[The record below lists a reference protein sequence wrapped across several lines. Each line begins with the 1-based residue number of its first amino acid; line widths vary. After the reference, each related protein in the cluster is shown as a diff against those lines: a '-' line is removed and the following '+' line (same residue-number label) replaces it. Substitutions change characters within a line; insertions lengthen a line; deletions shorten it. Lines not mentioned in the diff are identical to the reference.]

1 MPINQ
6 SQSVRHRVDEAVWR
20 PWSEV
25 FLDSGRYP
33 TMTSMSLGDRMFR
46 KLSLHGLGRKK
57 SQSKVKNRKIPSTNK
72 EVTNGSILKKGAT
85 SDVILDADN
94 VTLSKKNGKDRAV
107 HFDGSP
113 DSASEELFHADM
125 DQTSLSHGAPETV
138 RKSPKRSK
146 SAEQQ
151 TSTTSSFFQDF
162 DVRRPFLRKK
172 PRMPPIETRKMQP
185 SSLLPAAEPGYAS
198 DSPSSYHP
206 STNGTSPTSQISTA
220 PTSLFSN
227 ISPVQSQTSQGT
239 KSSPDKTVTN
249 GLTAITA
256 ARDSTPPQEQ
266 ETSYVPAASTV
277 ESANDLGTSPSPSLG
292 SISTAEKAA
301 AAKIYLEAHFNK
313 LFAQDPSDRSVR
325 RRSFERYLTS
335 LPVTDE
341 QRLFARMEY
350 YQAESSHTR
359 QVRVLKTSSLIRHE
373 MKGIDIAGYQVVRVL
388 GKGSFGVVRLVTERS
403 TWTSIRR
410 QNSLHSLA
418 QDDRRPSLSR
428 LSPSEVYAMKVIRK
442 STMLRNSQEAH
453 LRAERDFLVA
463 SAASNSNWVVPLISA
478 FQDNTNLYLVMEY
491 MVGGD
496 FLGLLL
502 REDVLDESVARWYMA
517 EMILCIEE
525 AHRMKWIHRDVKPDN
540 FLIDSK
546 GHLKISDFGL
556 AFDGWWGHDQSYFAR
571 LRYSL
576 AEKMGIQIKGDEE
589 DEDDA
594 KASSST
600 LSGRQSKDKRST
612 KNTPACDSTAE
623 SNDLLAH
630 RNLSLRN
637 QARSIV
643 GTGQYMAPEIIL
655 GHPYDGRCD
664 WWSLGVIL
672 YECLYGRT
680 PFYRESR
687 QATKECIVRHEE
699 TLWFPEGER
708 WSRPGSDYRRWL
720 MPVSSLGMDLIC
732 QLLRSKDMRLG
743 SRGYETVE
751 KRGLGAMFARKEK
764 EKGFVVAEAADEI
777 KAHPWFEGVPWGHM
791 HQMVPPFVP
800 RVREGQS
807 VTKYFEDE
815 KSILFEESE
824 GTSVEEGPGSMDG
837 VDEGGEGYWL
847 RKARLQQEKRE
858 LGMMGK
864 EDESFERL
872 KRDVG
877 PYWEC
882 WKSARVMEM
891 EAAEMNGM
899 VRVAAEMETNAPP
912 RMPSD
917 EAVRAMPGFDGP
929 SPTPVAELT
938 GKQLEGGSPPAD
950 AQTAL
955 PPMPTRIPATKPSTV
970 SLRPVAPKPKKR
982 AKDKLLRDPALAK
995 QVMEVRKKTAFL
1007 GYTFRRMK
1015 GPELWFEGGMVGV
1028 SYGGQPVWSGGYA
1041 GGMDGQGWGGI
1052 GMDGAG
1058 DRRENRKGGMG
1069 MEMWKGWRVWKRV
1082 RS

>member
-1 MPINQ
+1 MPISQ

-25 FLDSGRYP
+25 FHDTGHCS
-33 TMTSMSLGDRMFR
+33 TMTSTSLGDRMFR
-46 KLSLHGLGRKK
+46 KLSLHGLGRNK
-57 SQSKVKNRKIPSTNK
+57 SQTQAVKKRKIPSTRN
-72 EVTNGSILKKGAT
+72 EVTRRSILRKGAT
-85 SDVILDADN
+85 SDATLDANDL
-94 VTLSKKNGKDRAV
+94 TSTEKNGKGRAV
-107 HFDGSP
+107 QFDGSP
-113 DSASEELFHADM
+113 DSASEELFHADI
-125 DQTSLSHGAPETV
+125 DRTPSSHRAPETV
-138 RKSPKRSK
+138 RKSPKRPK
-146 SAEQQ
+146 SDEQQ
-151 TSTTSSFFQDF
+151 TSTTSSFLQDLK
-162 DVRRPFLRKK
+162 VRRPFLRKK
-172 PRMPPIETRKMQP
+172 PRMPPIETREAQP
-185 SSLLPAAEPGYAS
+185 KILLPAAEPGYTS
-198 DSPSSYHP
+198 DSPSSYHQ
-206 STNGTSPTSQISTA
+206 STNGTSPISQISTA

-256 ARDSTPPQEQ
+256 ARESTSPQEH
-266 ETSYVPAASTV
+266 EISCVPAASTS
-277 ESANDLGTSPSPSLG
+277 ESANELDTSPSPSLG

-301 AAKIYLEAHFNK
+301 AAKIYLETHFNK
-313 LFAQDPSDRSVR
+313 LFAQGPSDRSVR

-341 QRLFARMEY
+341 QL
-350 YQAESSHTR
+350 
-359 QVRVLKTSSLIRHE
+359 RVLKTSSLMRHE

-388 GKGSFGVVRLVTERS
+388 GKGSFGVVRLVTERAA
-403 TWTSIRR
+403 WTSMR
-410 QNSLHSLA
+410 QNSLLSLA
-418 QDDRRPSLSR
+418 QDDRRPSLSH

-517 EMILCIEE
+517 EMILCIEG

-589 DEDDA
+589 DEEDA

-600 LSGRQSKDKRST
+600 LSGPQSKDKRST
-612 KNTPACDSTAE
+612 RMKPTDGSIVE

-764 EKGFVVAEAADEI
+764 EVTFVVAEAVDEI
-777 KAHPWFEGVPWGHM
+777 KAHAWFEGVPWGHM

-824 GTSVEEGPGSMDG
+824 ATSVEAGPGSVDG
-837 VDEGGEGYWL
+837 PDEGGEGYWL

-891 EAAEMNGM
+891 EAAELNG
-899 VRVAAEMETNAPP
+899 VLHVAAEMQTIVSPQMPP
-912 RMPSD
+912 D
-917 EAVRAMPGFDGP
+917 EDVKTVPALGGP
-929 SPTPVAELT
+929 SPRLGVELPD
-938 GKQLEGGSPPAD
+938 KRLEKDSPPVD
-950 AQTAL
+950 SQTASL
-955 PPMPTRIPATKPSTV
+955 TMPTRIPATKPSTA
-970 SLRPVAPKPKKR
+970 SLRPAAPKPKKR

-1058 DRRENRKGGMG
+1058 DWRESRKGGIG
-1069 MEMWKGWRVWKRV
+1069 LQMWKGWKMWKV
-1082 RS
+1082 VKSWV